1 MTLTSPLRYP
11 GSKHQLSRYVQ
22 DVLELNRLHPT
33 LYVEPFVG
41 GASVALHML
50 QLPSVEQV
58 ILMDADPWVASFWQT
73 LFFDTTWLIEQV
85 QAVEITM
92 ERWWQ
97 FKNARPETVRE
108 QALTLL
114 FLSRTNYS
122 GILEGRVGPIGGKEQ
137 RSAYDIACR
146 FPRATL
152 IRRIEQ
158 IATYRDKI
166 RGIWACSWDD
176 GVARL
181 LELQQAGEVSCNAFW
196 YCDPPYY
203 GPRKLY
209 RYEFSDTDHRQ
220 LRDFLMAL
228 QQPWLLSY
236 DVAPVIRELYA
247 GAQVREIEWRYS
259 SVRSRGRELLISNS
273 LILQ

>member
-11 GSKHQLSRYVQ
+11 GSKRQLSRYVQ
-22 DVLELNRLHPT
+22 DVLELNGLHPT
-33 LYVEPFVG
+33 LYIEPFVG

-58 ILMDADPWVASFWQT
+58 VLMDVDPWVASFWQT
-73 LFFDTTWLIEQV
+73 LFFDTAWLVEQV
-85 QAVEITM
+85 QAVEVTV
-92 ERWWQ
+92 ERWQQ
-97 FKNARPETVRE
+97 FKNARPETTRE

-122 GILEGRVGPIGGKEQ
+122 GILESQVGPIGGKGQ

-181 LELQQAGEVSCNAFW
+181 LELQQAREVSRNTFW

-247 GAQVREIEWRYS
+247 GAQVREIEWHYS
-259 SVRSRGRELLISNS
+259 SVRSRGHELLISNS

>member
-22 DVLELNRLHPT
+22 DVLELNGLHPT

-50 QLPSVEQV
+50 QLPSVEQA
-58 ILMDADPWVASFWQT
+58 ILMDADPWIASFWQT
-73 LFFDTTWLIEQV
+73 LFFDTAWLVKQV
-85 QAVEITM
+85 QTVEVTV
-92 ERWWQ
+92 ERWQQ

-114 FLSRTNYS
+114 FLNRTNYS
-122 GILEGRVGPIGGKEQ
+122 GILEGQVGPIGGKKQ
-137 RSAYDIACR
+137 RSVYDIACR

-152 IRRIEQ
+152 VKRIEQ

-181 LELQQAGEVSCNAFW
+181 LELQQAREVSRNTFW

-247 GAQVREIEWRYS
+247 GAQVREIEWHYS

>member
-11 GSKHQLSRYVQ
+11 GSKHQLSQYVQ
-22 DVLELNRLHPT
+22 DVLELNGLRPS

-58 ILMDADPWVASFWQT
+58 ILMDVDPWVASFWQT
-73 LFFDTTWLIEQV
+73 LFFDTAWLIEQV
-85 QAVEITM
+85 QAVEVTV
-92 ERWWQ
+92 ERWQQ
-97 FKNARPETVRE
+97 FKNARPETSRE

-114 FLSRTNYS
+114 FLNRTNYS
-122 GILEGRVGPIGGKEQ
+122 GILEGQVGPIGGKGQ

-152 IRRIEQ
+152 VKRIGQ
-158 IATYRDKI
+158 IAMYRDKI

-181 LELQQAGEVSCNAFW
+181 LELQRAGEVSRNTFW

-228 QQPWLLSY
+228 RQPWLLSY
-236 DVAPVIRELYA
+236 DVAQAIRELYS

-259 SVRSRGRELLISNS
+259 SVRSRGHELLISNS